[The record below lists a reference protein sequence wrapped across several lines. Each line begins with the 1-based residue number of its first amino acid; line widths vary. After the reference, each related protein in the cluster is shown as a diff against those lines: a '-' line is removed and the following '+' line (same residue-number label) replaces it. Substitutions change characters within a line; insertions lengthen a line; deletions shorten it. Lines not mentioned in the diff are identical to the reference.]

1 MSAAS
6 NYAEANILN
15 YILTT
20 NALTSTNARPTAWYV
35 GLFTSATSDTV
46 TTGGTGQGE
55 VSTSGTGY
63 SRQQV
68 NFTVST
74 DGSGTTGGT
83 STATLSFPSGGA
95 GATISWG
102 TITHLAVFDAA
113 TGGNCLFHG
122 AVTQSKTIDAGDI
135 FQITA
140 GNLTVTLA

>member
-1 MSAAS
+1 MSAATD
-6 NYAEANILN
+6 YAEANILN

-20 NALTSTNARPTAWYV
+20 NALSGNNIRPTAWYV
-35 GLFTSATSDTV
+35 ALFTTATTDAG
-46 TTGGTGQGE
+46 GGTE
-55 VSTSGTGY
+55 VSTTGTGY

-74 DGSGTTGGT
+74 DGSGVSSAT

-102 TITHLAVFDAA
+102 TITHLAVYTAA
-113 TGGNCLFHG
+113 TGGTMLFHG

-140 GNLTVTLA
+140 GNLTITLA